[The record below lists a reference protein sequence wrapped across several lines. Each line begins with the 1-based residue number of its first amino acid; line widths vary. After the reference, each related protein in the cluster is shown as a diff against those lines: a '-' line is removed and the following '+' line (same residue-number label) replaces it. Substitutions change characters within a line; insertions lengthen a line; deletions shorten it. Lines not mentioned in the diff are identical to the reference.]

1 MYKHAQVYT
10 LTIDKGK
17 YMGGSIR
24 MSFVEISGNFTG
36 WNHE

>member
-17 YMGGSIR
+17 YMGGSIY
-24 MSFVEISGNFTG
+24 SKNQNEISGNFTG
-36 WNHE
+36 